1 MGLPLNIQDLLN
13 TNDVSSLFEFNTY
26 EQTILGYKQMKE
38 KQILSQIERKYVYIK
53 LLRYRKVWSLW
64 SI

>member
-13 TNDVSSLFEFNTY
+13 TNDASSLFEFNTY
-26 EQTILGYKQMKE
+26 KQTILGYKQMKE